1 MNEKKNF
8 GICLFEKDRM
18 EQNAL
23 RSLMQLV
30 RTQNVGRALSF
41 SFVEAQSSLL
51 PNLTLLENVQ
61 LELGRQDWRDL
72 QSSVSSNWQHLMNL
86 ISNPNLKA
94 SEAQD
99 WERFAI
105 SLLKGTSGNTSHLLI
120 DVNEKLLSP
129 LVLKHFRSII
139 MDSALEKSIFVASA
153 HTSVWLDCA
162 HAIVKR
168 KSYEFEVEIFDPSLI
183 KKHWAA

>member
-1 MNEKKNF
+1 MNVKKNF
-8 GICLFEKDRM
+8 GICLFEKETT

-30 RTQNVGRALSF
+30 RTQNVGRALNF

-51 PNLTLLENVQ
+51 PDLSLWENVQ
-61 LELGRQDWRDL
+61 LELGGLDWRDL
-72 QSSVSSNWQHLMNL
+72 QEGVSANWQHLMNL
-86 ISNPNLKA
+86 ITDPHLKA
-94 SEAQD
+94 SEAQH

-105 SLLKGTSGNTSHLLI
+105 SLLKGTAGKNSHLLI

-129 LVLKHFRSII
+129 LVLKHFRNII
-139 MDSALEKSIFVASA
+139 MDSATQKNVLVASA

-168 KSYEFEVEIFDPSLI
+168 KSYEFETEILDLENI